1 MQPPTE
7 QIPTA
12 AQRPT
17 HGPRGD
23 EEELYRRHH
32 RDLERSLARVVN
44 APRQLIEDAC
54 QTAWAILLRNQPD
67 RGAIFPWL
75 RIVAIHEACR
85 LSAISRRDAH
95 LDGLG
100 AENCDWHEF
109 TADSRSLDLL
119 LEAREALALLA
130 DLPERQRTDLALL
143 VAGYSYNEIAEITG
157 GRTFTNVNK
166 HLAKARARI
175 RLARLHGTA
184 TPPAPAQ
191 SSQGAKNRRGG
202 SS

>member
-7 QIPTA
+7 QIPAA

-17 HGPRGD
+17 HGLRGD
-23 EEELYRRHH
+23 EGALYRRHH
-32 RDLERSLARVVN
+32 RDLERSVARVVN

-54 QTAWAILLRNQPD
+54 QTAWAIVLRNQPD

-75 RIVAIHEACR
+75 RVVAIHEAYR
-85 LSAISRRDAH
+85 LSATSRRDAH

-109 TADSRSLDLL
+109 TADPRSLDLL

-130 DLPERQRTDLALL
+130 ELPERQRIDLALL
-143 VAGYSYNEIAEITG
+143 IAGYSYNEIAEITG

-166 HLAKARARI
+166 HVAKARARI

-191 SSQGAKNRRGG
+191 SSQGAKNHRGG